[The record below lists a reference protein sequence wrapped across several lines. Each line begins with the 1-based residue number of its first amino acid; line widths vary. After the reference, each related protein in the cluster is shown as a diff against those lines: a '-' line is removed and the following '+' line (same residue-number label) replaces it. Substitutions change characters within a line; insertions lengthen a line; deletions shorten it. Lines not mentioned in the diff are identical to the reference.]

1 LIVARSGQRNQK
13 ISPRNGI
20 SVKKKRSANKKFSH
34 LKKH

>member
-20 SVKKKRSANKKFSH
+20 SVKKKGQPTKN
-34 LKKH
+34 LVT